1 MRKLTVAD
9 AASELGITKEAIYNR
24 IRRGSLQSV
33 QENDERYIL
42 LEEDA
47 HEGVKSQ
54 SPKQPVPKKNVV
66 PDERY
71 INLLISQIAEL
82 KATNSE
88 LNRDKERLIK
98 EKEQLLIEQ
107 RVALET
113 IYKERDEQLKAI
125 LMLANRSLLAKPVDD
140 IEKVTIDANFEER
153 MEKWR
158 AKREEETSET
168 SETNRDFSDWRELK
182 SYLKAKGF
190 SKKRKKEIVSQAQ
203 QSVGIAD
210 DIAEDEGVLYIKKD
224 AQLIKTMK

>member
-9 AASELGITKEAIYNR
+9 AALELGITKEAIYNR

-42 LEEDA
+42 LEDGELKSS
-47 HEGVKSQ
+47 EKPTVKT
-54 SPKQPVPKKNVV
+54 PKKNVV
-66 PDERY
+66 LDERY

-82 KATNSE
+82 KAANSE
-88 LNRDKERLIK
+88 LNKDKEKLIK

-125 LMLANRSLLAKPVDD
+125 LTLANRSLLAKPVSDV
-140 IEKVTIDANFEER
+140 EKVTIDASFEEK

-158 AKREEETSET
+158 AKKDSGGDKSADERE
-168 SETNRDFSDWRELK
+168 FSDWRELK
-182 SYLKAKGF
+182 SYLRAKGF
-190 SKKRKKEIVSQAQ
+190 SKKEKKKIIT
-203 QSVGIAD
+203 SVKEAAGQ
-210 DIAEDEGVLYIKKD
+210 DIDVQEDEGVLYVKKEE
-224 AQLIKTMK
+224 IEKFI

>member
-1 MRKLTVAD
+1 MRKLTVA
-9 AASELGITKEAIYNR
+9 AAALELGITKEAIYNR
-24 IRRGSLQSV
+24 IRRGSLQIV
-33 QENDERYIL
+33 QEGDERYIL
-42 LEEDA
+42 LEDEPTKTPLA
-47 HEGVKSQ
+47 AKSVNTQ
-54 SPKQPVPKKNVV
+54 KKSAV

-71 INLLISQIAEL
+71 INLLISQIDEL

-88 LNRDKERLIK
+88 LNKDKERLIK

-125 LMLANRSLLAKPVDD
+125 LTLANRSLLAKPVDEA
-140 IEKVTIDANFEER
+140 EKVTIEANFEER

-158 AKREEETSET
+158 AKRDENADDEED
-168 SETNRDFSDWRELK
+168 RDFSDWRELK

-190 SKKRKKEIVSQAQ
+190 SKKRKKEIISQAQ
-203 QSVGIAD
+203 RSVGIAD

-224 AQLIKTMK
+224 AELIREAE

>member
-9 AASELGITKEAIYNR
+9 AALELGITKEAIYNR

-33 QENDERYIL
+33 QENSERYIL
-42 LEEDA
+42 LEDTVNEP
-47 HEGVKSQ
+47 V
-54 SPKQPVPKKNVV
+54 KQPHIPKKTVV

-88 LNRDKERLIK
+88 LNKDKERLIK

-140 IEKVTIDANFEER
+140 VEKVTIDASFEER

-158 AKREEETSET
+158 EKTATTEENETDKADK
-168 SETNRDFSDWRELK
+168 DFSDWRELK

-203 QSVGIAD
+203 KSIGIAD

-224 AQLIKTMK
+224 AELIKTMR